1 MIKINAILNYR
12 NNHLDV
18 FTHLKHQDTI
28 RNLEILC
35 IKSLKNILI
44 GHVNTK
50 SVRHNPVNI
59 YLFKV
64 NKRNARKRCEIC
76 SKLTINTSE
85 QSH

>member
-12 NNHLDV
+12 NNHLDA

-44 GHVNTK
+44 GHVTTK

-64 NKRNARKRCEIC
+64 NKRNASKRCEIC
-76 SKLTINTSE
+76 SKLTINTTE
-85 QSH
+85 QGH